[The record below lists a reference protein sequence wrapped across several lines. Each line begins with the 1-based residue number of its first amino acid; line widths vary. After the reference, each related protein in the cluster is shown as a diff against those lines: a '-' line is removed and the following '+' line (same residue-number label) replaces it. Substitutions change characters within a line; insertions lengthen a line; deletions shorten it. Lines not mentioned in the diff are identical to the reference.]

1 MNSDSPVARA
11 PGWAE
16 AKDFLELLVVFNNF
30 FQCCFQLEKSDEK
43 IYMSDV
49 DCW

>member
-30 FQCCFQLEKSDEK
+30 FNAVFNWKSQMRRF
-43 IYMSDV
+43 I
-49 DCW
+49 